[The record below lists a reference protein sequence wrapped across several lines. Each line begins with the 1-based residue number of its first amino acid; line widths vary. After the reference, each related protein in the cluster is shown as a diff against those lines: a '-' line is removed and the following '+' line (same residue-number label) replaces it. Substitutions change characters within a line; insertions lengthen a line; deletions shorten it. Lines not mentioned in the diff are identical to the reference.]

1 MLKAAPSLGWHF
13 FFSSSRRA
21 KLRIRQRAR
30 AAALLLI
37 SPAAWEQGSGGGGV
51 RLIKSGEVTRE
62 PGISVHGILRAFPHA
77 GQGKEEGG
85 LSPNIFSQKGES
97 RANKYI
103 NVGYVGREGLLSS
116 YWGFVEGRAA
126 AGCPSTPAPL
136 FWCHGLSLSS
146 S

>member
-1 MLKAAPSLGWHF
+1 MYNAKSSSIFGVAL

-30 AAALLLI
+30 AAAILLI

-62 PGISVHGILRAFPHA
+62 PGISVRDIFRAFPHA

-85 LSPNIFSQKGES
+85 LGPNIFSQKS
-97 RANKYI
+97 KSTVNK
-103 NVGYVGREGLLSS
+103 
-116 YWGFVEGRAA
+116 
-126 AGCPSTPAPL
+126 
-136 FWCHGLSLSS
+136 
-146 S
+146 